1 MKNRYG
7 FRNMRPHIP
16 NPDLATDIAYTPGP
30 IYMIWSLC
38 SAAKALII
46 SSQHFQAQ
54 ESSIPMHM
62 KYADFTACEKDVLCR
77 ATIIFDVPTLLGL
90 V

>member
-1 MKNRYG
+1 MKNRFG

-38 SAAKALII
+38 SAVKALII
-46 SSQHFQAQ
+46 SN
-54 ESSIPMHM
+54 
-62 KYADFTACEKDVLCR
+62 
-77 ATIIFDVPTLLGL
+77 
-90 V
+90 

>member
-1 MKNRYG
+1 MKNRFG

-16 NPDLATDIAYTPGP
+16 NPNLATNIAYTPEL

-46 SSQHFQAQ
+46 SN
-54 ESSIPMHM
+54 
-62 KYADFTACEKDVLCR
+62 
-77 ATIIFDVPTLLGL
+77 
-90 V
+90 